1 MHPINGEGAL
11 MGDSANAQPEAEDRA
26 HARQL
31 GFTGGRFLARKP
43 VVFS

>member
-1 MHPINGEGAL
+1 

-43 VVFS
+43 VVFPEGLYVPPL